1 MRRGEGD
8 DLWFVSRKKDIIMGG
23 GTNISPVEVEEA
35 LVASHPAVEE
45 AAVVGMPDA
54 VYGQRVVGFVKLVD
68 GAKDSVVSEI
78 LGKIGRRLASYK
90 VPERLA
96 IVDEFPRK
104 SLGKLDRNAL
114 QAMAAS

>member
-1 MRRGEGD
+1 M
-8 DLWFVSRKKDIIMGG
+8 
-23 GTNISPVEVEEA
+23 
-35 LVASHPAVEE
+35 
-45 AAVVGMPDA
+45 
-54 VYGQRVVGFVKLVD
+54 VGFVKLVD

-114 QAMAAS
+114 QAMAASLEEAGGTRIEAVPARPDERPVRRVAGKR